1 MSKQNETN
9 KLLRAVG
16 LKTKNANFDANCK
29 VCGTKIRGKAP
40 KHAVVCVNLPTE
52 SRKKS
57 WIHTSCIDVDKHLL
71 PEDHKMSG
79 QNIAYAIIHNGSSM
93 KAFKDA
99 YFADEDRDYV
109 HSIKDGG
116 WDNPKPKTPP
126 KESKTPPKENKDD
139 LDSLFKE
146 NPLKPV
152 KVSIPTAASG
162 EAGDVLAGLV
172 APSLIGMVSNHVQS
186 EIASQLAAMSLPRPL
201 VVKPLGKDSR
211 DLEVGLTHPC
221 FEHALD
227 LAKIRANAYS
237 CGAAGSGKTFA
248 AKQIFETLLHLPKE
262 NGGFANKNLT
272 LDDNF
277 VILSCHN
284 EMMPSDIV
292 GGMIPQINPKDGGE
306 VEVHRMSDIVKVYR
320 DGGVLVFDEF
330 PCLVGGTAIAANA
343 ALAGDTWRMPDG
355 KVVRRSDDLWIL
367 ATGNTLGQGSGR
379 SGYIANETLDI
390 STLNRFAGGVIHWGY
405 DRAFEREL
413 IQDDEIVNFFHE
425 VRSKADSAGIR
436 RIISPRHMQTAYKQ
450 KHVLGWNGN
459 RWRTTALADWN
470 EKDLRAIG
478 YDKSFI
484 EDATGNGGAA

>member
-16 LKTKNANFDANCK
+16 LKVKNANFDANCK
-29 VCGTKIRGKAP
+29 VCGGEIRGKAP
-40 KHAVVCVNLPTE
+40 KHAVVCVKLPTE

-57 WIHTSCIDVDKHLL
+57 WIHTECIDVQEHLL
-71 PEDHKMSG
+71 PEDHTFAN
-79 QNIAYAIIHNGSSM
+79 QQIDYAIVHGGFSTDEFKTAYKADFGKEYLLKQRDGSRETPKETPKKETPPS
-93 KAFKDA
+93 KK
-99 YFADEDRDYV
+99 ET
-109 HSIKDGG
+109 
-116 WDNPKPKTPP
+116 PKP
-126 KESKTPPKENKDD
+126 
-139 LDSLFKE
+139 
-146 NPLKPV
+146 KPV

-201 VVKPLGKDSR
+201 VVKPLGEDSR
-211 DLEVGLTHPC
+211 ELEVGLTHPC

-272 LDDNF
+272 LEDNF

-292 GGMIPQINPKDGGE
+292 GGMIPQINPKGDGE
-306 VEVHRMSDIVKVYR
+306 VEVHRRSDVVKTYASGGIIV
-320 DGGVLVFDEF
+320 LDEF

-355 KVVRRSDDLWIL
+355 SVVNRSDDLWIL

-379 SGYIANETLDI
+379 SGYIANETLDM

-425 VRSKADSAGIR
+425 VRSKAESAGIR

-484 EDATGNGGAA
+484 DDATGGAA

>member
-1 MSKQNETN
+1 MTKQNQTN

-29 VCGTKIRGKAP
+29 VCGEEIRGKAP
-40 KHAVVCVNLPTE
+40 KHAVVCVKLPTE

-57 WIHTSCIDVDKHLL
+57 WIHTSCIDVHQHLL
-71 PEDHKMSG
+71 PEDHKFAG
-79 QNIAYAIIHNGSSM
+79 QNIAYAISNLSNM
-93 KAFKDA
+93 KKFEDA
-99 YFADEDRDYV
+99 YFVDNDRNYV
-109 HSIKDGG
+109 PSQKDGKLKLRET
-116 WDNPKPKTPP
+116 PKETPKKTPKKETPP
-126 KESKTPPKENKDD
+126 KETPKP
-139 LDSLFKE
+139 
-146 NPLKPV
+146 KPV
-152 KVSIPTAASG
+152 KVSIPTTASG

-172 APSLIGMVSNHVQS
+172 APSLIGMVSSHVQS
-186 EIASQLAAMSLPRPL
+186 EIASQLSAMSLPRPL
-201 VVKPLGKDSR
+201 VVKPLGDDSR
-211 DLEVGLTHPC
+211 KLEVGLTHPC

-248 AKQIFETLLHLPKE
+248 AKQIFETLVHLPKK
-262 NGGFANKNLT
+262 NGGFANKDLT

-330 PCLVGGTAIAANA
+330 PCLVGGTAISANA

-355 KVVRRSDDLWIL
+355 SVVHRSDDLWIL

-405 DRAFEREL
+405 DRAVEREL

-425 VRSKADSAGIR
+425 VRSKATNAGIR

-450 KHVLGWNGN
+450 KHVLGWNGQ

>member
-1 MSKQNETN
+1 MSKQNQTN

-29 VCGTKIRGKAP
+29 VCGNQIKGKAP

-57 WIHTSCIDVDKHLL
+57 WIHTDCIDVHKHLL
-71 PEDHKMSG
+71 PDDHKFAG
-79 QNIAYAIIHNGSSM
+79 QNIAYAIIHGGSTM

-99 YFADEDRDYV
+99 YFADNDREYV
-109 HSIKDGG
+109 PSIKDGG
-116 WDNPKPKTPP
+116 KEVPKSPPKETPKKETPP
-126 KESKTPPKENKDD
+126 KETPKPSVKVK
-139 LDSLFKE
+139 
-146 NPLKPV
+146 PKPV
-152 KVSIPTAASG
+152 KVSTPTAASG

-172 APSLIGMVSNHVQS
+172 APSLIGMVSSHVQS

-201 VVKPLGKDSR
+201 VVKPLGEDSR

-248 AKQIFETLLHLPKE
+248 ALQIFRTLQHLPKE
-262 NGGFANKNLT
+262 NGGFANKNLNE
-272 LDDNF
+272 DDNF

>member
-1 MSKQNETN
+1 
-9 KLLRAVG
+9 
-16 LKTKNANFDANCK
+16 
-29 VCGTKIRGKAP
+29 
-40 KHAVVCVNLPTE
+40 
-52 SRKKS
+52 
-57 WIHTSCIDVDKHLL
+57 
-71 PEDHKMSG
+71 
-79 QNIAYAIIHNGSSM
+79 
-93 KAFKDA
+93 
-99 YFADEDRDYV
+99 
-109 HSIKDGG
+109 
-116 WDNPKPKTPP
+116 
-126 KESKTPPKENKDD
+126 
-139 LDSLFKE
+139 
-146 NPLKPV
+146 
-152 KVSIPTAASG
+152 
-162 EAGDVLAGLV
+162 
-172 APSLIGMVSNHVQS
+172 
-186 EIASQLAAMSLPRPL
+186 L
-201 VVKPLGKDSR
+201 VVKPLGEDSR

-248 AKQIFETLLHLPKE
+248 ALQIFRTLLHLPKE
-262 NGGFANKNLT
+262 NGGFANKNLNQ
-272 LDDNF
+272 DDNF

-330 PCLVGGTAIAANA
+330 PCLVGGTAISANA

-355 KVVRRSDDLWIL
+355 SVVHRSDDLWIL

-425 VRSKADSAGIR
+425 VRSKATSAGIR

-450 KHVLGWNGN
+450 KHVLGWNGQ